1 MTKIENKP
9 DNTVYFLA
17 EPHWHRLR
25 NLARD
30 AQESTTLRGV
40 FDRVAEIRTILDD
53 DSLWVMVKRKT
64 GCGSD

>member
-30 AQESTTLRGV
+30 AQESTTLRGML
-40 FDRVAEIRTILDD
+40 DGVAEMRAILDD
-53 DSLWVMVKRKT
+53 ESLWIMVKRKNE
-64 GCGSD
+64 CD